1 MSEHTMTPQNIF
13 DTVATHLFT
22 QGHRAFDDGLN
33 QCAYKTPDGSM
44 CAVGCLIR
52 DYYKPEMDKN
62 AYGTD
67 IRTVYGLF
75 KSDLPDW
82 IENNLKLLGA
92 LQDVHDVDYNW
103 NSVDALKAA
112 LISVAIHNELN
123 YSVLDKF
130 ERFGEWKYSG

>member
-1 MSEHTMTPQNIF
+1 MNAQDIF

-33 QCAYKTPDGSM
+33 QCAYKTQDGSM
-44 CAVGCLIR
+44 CAVGCLIQ
-52 DYYKPEMDKN
+52 DYYKPEMDRN
-62 AYGTD
+62 AYGSD

-82 IENNLKLLGA
+82 IENNMKLLVA

-103 NSVDALKAA
+103 NSVNNLKDAL
-112 LISVAIHNELN
+112 ITVAIGNVLN
-123 YSVLDKF
+123 YDILNKF
-130 ERFGEWKYSG
+130 ERFGEWKYSGQ